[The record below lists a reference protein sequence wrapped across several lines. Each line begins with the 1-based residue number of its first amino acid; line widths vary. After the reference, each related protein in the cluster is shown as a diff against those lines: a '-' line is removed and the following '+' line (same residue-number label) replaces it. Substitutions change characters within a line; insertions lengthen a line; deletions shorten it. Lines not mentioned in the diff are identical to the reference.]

1 MSDIITASGLE
12 MRFPGCEALRGIDLR
27 VPSGSVFALLG
38 ENGAGKTTL
47 IRILTGFQSPSAGQC
62 TVCGLDPNR
71 DSLEIRR
78 KVGYVSDAPALYDW
92 MRVDEIGWFT
102 ASFYPEGF
110 LERYGESIAH
120 FDVPSTR
127 KIRHLSKGQ
136 RAKVALALALAHDPE
151 LLILD
156 EPTSGLDPH
165 VRREFMESMV
175 DRAVAGRTV
184 LISSHQISEVERV
197 ADMVAIIH
205 KGKVRLVD
213 SMVNLKESVS
223 EVTIS
228 LDDPLIA
235 LPRLHA
241 GVEVLSEQSSGR
253 QRRMFV
259 RGFEQA
265 AQEAIEARPGVIGV
279 RCRPASLEEIFIA
292 CTRGNVAA
300 PADEDRFAISS
311 SNPNGNPD
319 GKQPTVVGGSH
330 ES

>member
-1 MSDIITASGLE
+1 MMSNSITANGLE
-12 MRFPGCEALRGIDLR
+12 MRFPGCEALRGIDLN

-47 IRILTGFQSPSAGQC
+47 IRILTGFQSPTAGDC
-62 TVCGLDPNR
+62 TVCGLDPR
-71 DSLEIRR
+71 KDSLEIRR
-78 KVGYVSDAPALYDW
+78 RIGYVSDQPALYDW

-102 ASFYPEGF
+102 ASFYADGF
-110 LERYGESIAH
+110 LERYGESILH
-120 FDVPSTR
+120 FEVPRNR
-127 KIRHLSKGQ
+127 KIKHLSKGQ

-175 DRAVAGRTV
+175 DRAVTGRTV

-205 KGKVRLVD
+205 QGKVRLMD
-213 SMVNLKESVS
+213 SMINLKDTVS

-228 LDDPLIA
+228 LNDPLIA
-235 LPRLHA
+235 LPRLA
-241 GVEVLSEQSSGR
+241 GDAEVLSEQSSGR
-253 QRRMFV
+253 QRRMVV
-259 RGFEQA
+259 RGFDQA
-265 AQEAIEARPGVIGV
+265 AQESIEARPGVLSV
-279 RCRPASLEEIFIA
+279 RIRPASLEDIFIA
-292 CTRGNVAA
+292 CTRGNIT
-300 PADEDRFAISS
+300 PAVDDDRFGRSDKEYDGVPSS
-311 SNPNGNPD
+311 S
-319 GKQPTVVGGSH
+319 TGGSH

>member
-1 MSDIITASGLE
+1 MSDSITASGLE
-12 MRFPGCEALRGIDLR
+12 MRYPGCEALRGIDLK

-47 IRILTGFQSPSAGQC
+47 IRILTGFQNPTAGQC
-62 TVCGLDPNR
+62 TVCGLDPSR
-71 DSLEIRR
+71 DALEIRR
-78 KVGYVSDAPALYDW
+78 KVGYVSDQPALYDW

-102 ASFYPEGF
+102 ASFYAEGF
-110 LERYGESIAH
+110 LDRYVESIAH
-120 FDVPSTR
+120 FEVPFNR

-175 DRAVAGRTV
+175 DRAVTGRTV

-197 ADMVAIIH
+197 ADRVAIIH
-205 KGKVRLVD
+205 KGKVRLMD
-213 SMVNLKESVS
+213 SMANLKDSVS

-235 LPRLHA
+235 LPRLSNNI
-241 GVEVLSEQSSGR
+241 EVFSEQSSGR
-253 QRRMFV
+253 QRRMVV
-259 RGFEQA
+259 RGFDSV
-265 AQEAIEARPGVIGV
+265 AQDALEARPGVIGL
-279 RCRPASLEEIFIA
+279 RTRPASLEEIFIA
-292 CTRGNVAA
+292 CTRGVVAPPPEEYQLSL
-300 PADEDRFAISS
+300 PAKDRH
-311 SNPNGNPD
+311 GN
-319 GKQPTVVGGSH
+319 QRTVVGGSH

>member
-1 MSDIITASGLE
+1 MMSDCITASGLE
-12 MRFPGCEALRGIDLR
+12 MRYPGCEALRGIDLK

-47 IRILTGFQSPSAGQC
+47 IRILTGFQNPTAGKC
-62 TVCGLDPNR
+62 TVCGLDPSR
-71 DSLEIRR
+71 DALAIRR
-78 KVGYVSDAPALYDW
+78 RVGYVSDQPALYDW

-102 ASFYPEGF
+102 ASFYADGF

-120 FDVPSTR
+120 FEVPRNR

-175 DRAVAGRTV
+175 DRAVTGRTV

-205 KGKVRLVD
+205 KGKVRLMD
-213 SMVNLKESVS
+213 SMTNLKDTVS
-223 EVTIS
+223 EVTIG

-235 LPRLHA
+235 LPRLSSN
-241 GVEVLSEQSSGR
+241 VEVFDEQSSGR
-253 QRRMFV
+253 QRRMIV
-259 RGFEQA
+259 RGFDQA
-265 AQEAIEARPGVIGV
+265 AQNVLEARPGVVGI
-279 RCRPASLEEIFIA
+279 RSRPASLEEIFIA
-292 CTRGNVAA
+292 CTRGVVTPPLEEERFSL
-300 PADEDRFAISS
+300 PAKERKGSQS
-311 SNPNGNPD
+311 
-319 GKQPTVVGGSH
+319 TVVGGSH

>member
-1 MSDIITASGLE
+1 MSDSITANGLE
-12 MRFPGCEALRGIDLR
+12 MRFPGCDALRGIDLK

-47 IRILTGFQSPSAGQC
+47 IRILTGFQNPTAGQC
-62 TVCGLDPNR
+62 TVCGFDPSRNA
-71 DSLEIRR
+71 LEIRR
-78 KVGYVSDAPALYDW
+78 RIGYVSDQPALYDW

-102 ASFYPEGF
+102 ASFYEEGF
-110 LERYGESIAH
+110 LERYGESISH
-120 FDVPSTR
+120 FEVPSNR

-175 DRAVAGRTV
+175 DRAVTGRTV

-197 ADMVAIIH
+197 ADMVAILH
-205 KGKVRLVD
+205 QGKVRLMD
-213 SMVNLKESVS
+213 SMINLKDTIS

-235 LPRLHA
+235 LPRLS
-241 GVEVLSEQSSGR
+241 GNIEVLSEQASGR
-253 QRRMFV
+253 QRRMIV
-259 RGFEQA
+259 RGFDHA
-265 AQEAIEARPGVIGV
+265 AKELLEARPGVLSV
-279 RCRPASLEEIFIA
+279 RSRPASLEEIFIA
-292 CTRGNVAA
+292 CTRGSVAA
-300 PADEDRFAISS
+300 VEDDDRFGRTGSGS
-311 SNPNGNPD
+311 D
-319 GKQPTVVGGSH
+319 GMRTSVSGGSH